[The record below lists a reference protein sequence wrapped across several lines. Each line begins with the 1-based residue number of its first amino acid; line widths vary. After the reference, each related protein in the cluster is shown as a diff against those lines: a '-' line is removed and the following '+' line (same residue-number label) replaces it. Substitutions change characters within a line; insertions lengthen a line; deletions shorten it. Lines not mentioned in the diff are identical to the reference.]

1 MQESNHQK
9 SSNQEPINMEKLAE
23 GSDSGLAADATSLSS
38 DDMIHSKT
46 AEEVESM
53 PSVEQLLR
61 EAELRAEEHHDAW
74 LRAKAEME
82 NLRKRAQLDIS
93 NAHKYA
99 IDKFSAELLP
109 VMDSLEA
116 ALATENAT
124 VENFKD
130 GIKLTHKQLISVFEK
145 FNIQVI
151 DPQGER
157 FDPHRH
163 QAMCTVESDAAPNT
177 IVQVMQKGYMLH
189 DRVIRPALVAVAKA
203 KEA

>member
-1 MQESNHQK
+1 MQESN
-9 SSNQEPINMEKLAE
+9 NQESIDTKKLVE
-23 GSDSGLAADATSLSS
+23 ESDTASTVGTAPLSS
-38 DDMIHSKT
+38 DEMIHT
-46 AEEVESM
+46 GAAGEAESM
-53 PSVEQLLR
+53 PSIEQLLR

-74 LRAKAEME
+74 LRAKAETE
-82 NLRKRAQLDIS
+82 NLRKRAQVDVT

-116 ALATENAT
+116 ALMTENAT

-130 GIKLTHKQLISVFEK
+130 GIELTRKQLASIFEK

-151 DPQGER
+151 NPQGEK
-157 FDPHRH
+157 FDPHHH
-163 QAMCTVESDAAPNT
+163 QAMCTIESDVAPNT
-177 IVQVMQKGYMLH
+177 IVQVMQKGYALH
-189 DRVIRPALVAVAKA
+189 ERVIRPAMVAVAKA